1 MWVFLDDIRTPG
13 MAHNQERG
21 LGTQYGRPDSWTIAK
36 DFFEFID
43 IVDKNIDKITF
54 VSFDH
59 DLACERGGKEY
70 TGKDAADYLISKCL
84 DLGKDFPDFYVHS
97 DNTSGRQNI
106 ISVILNYLKHVEGFD
121 NSHFRYFHKGLINK
135 KPV

>member
-36 DFFEFID
+36 DFFEFTD

-121 NSHFRYFHKGLINK
+121 NSDFRYFHKGLINK